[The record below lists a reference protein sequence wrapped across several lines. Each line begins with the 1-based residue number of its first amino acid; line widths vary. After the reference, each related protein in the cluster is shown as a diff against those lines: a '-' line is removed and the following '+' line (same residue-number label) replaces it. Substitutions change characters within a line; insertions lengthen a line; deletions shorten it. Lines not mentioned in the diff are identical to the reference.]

1 MFTQQSEDL
10 DNTGVLCG
18 VGSIEYA
25 DQIDT
30 PLEFMKPLGTG
41 TQLWPS
47 TPVDYPNYSAKCL
60 QKDSLLVWWQVES
73 NRDAFSHITHT
84 FTHED
89 QGAQDLQIRSG
100 FSFPYGDDC

>member
-1 MFTQQSEDL
+1 M
-10 DNTGVLCG
+10 LCG
-18 VGSIEYA
+18 YGSIEYGN
-25 DQIDT
+25 QIDT

-41 TQLWPS
+41 TSLWPV
-47 TPVDYPNYSAKCL
+47 TPVIYPDYTAKCL

-89 QGAQDLQIRSG
+89 QGLQPLKFYRGLLPSLVE
-100 FSFPYGDDC
+100 